1 MNYEQGV
8 FGVLNADA
16 MEDEPLLL
24 LDGGIERR
32 KDETYD
38 FDNGA
43 RESFGDFYF
52 SIPSGERGFLS
63 GMGENTGSGREMDF
77 L

>member
-1 MNYEQGV
+1 MIRKGNFLMNYEQGV

-43 RESFGDFYF
+43 RESF
-52 SIPSGERGFLS
+52 RGFLS